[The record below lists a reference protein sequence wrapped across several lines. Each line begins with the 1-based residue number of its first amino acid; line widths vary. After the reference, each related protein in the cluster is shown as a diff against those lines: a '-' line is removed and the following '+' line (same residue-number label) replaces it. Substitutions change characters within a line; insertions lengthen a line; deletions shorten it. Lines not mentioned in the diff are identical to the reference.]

1 MAERSAVNDLLSD
14 LVPADEVDRFPS
26 PVEARKKA
34 MDYLARREHAATELV
49 RKLVTA
55 GFDANVSL
63 AAVEQLG
70 DEGLQ
75 DDRRF
80 VEGFVHSRI
89 GQGKGPTRIRA
100 ELGQRGI
107 DEGLV
112 DDVLDAAGQDWLA
125 LAGDVR
131 RKKFGRA
138 RPRDFAEKARQ
149 MRFLQYRGFDAE
161 TCRAAV
167 EAG

>member
-1 MAERSAVNDLLSD
+1 MAERSAVNELLSD
-14 LVPADEVDRFPS
+14 LVPADEVDRFANPA
-26 PVEARKKA
+26 EARRKA
-34 MDYLARREHAATELV
+34 MDYLARREHAVTELV
-49 RKLVTA
+49 RKLTTA
-55 GFDANVSL
+55 GFDADVAL
-63 AAVEQLG
+63 AAVEQLSR
-70 DEGLQ
+70 EGLQ

-100 ELGQRGI
+100 ELSQRGI
-107 DEGLV
+107 GEVLV
-112 DDVLDAAGQDWLA
+112 DEVLESAGQDWLA
-125 LAGDVR
+125 LATDVR

-138 RPRDFAEKARQ
+138 RPADFAEKARQ
-149 MRFLQYRGFDAE
+149 MRFLQYRGFDAA